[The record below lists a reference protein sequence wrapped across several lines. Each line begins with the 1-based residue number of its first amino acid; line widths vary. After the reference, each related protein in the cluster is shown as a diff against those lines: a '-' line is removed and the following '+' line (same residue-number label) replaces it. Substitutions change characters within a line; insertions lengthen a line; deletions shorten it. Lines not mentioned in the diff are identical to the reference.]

1 METITYSEFRK
12 DLAKNLKKVNE
23 NHSPILITR
32 NRGKDSAVVLSL
44 DDYNSLQETL
54 YLLSSP
60 KNNERLNKSLEDLKS
75 GNFKAHDLIE

>member
-12 DLAKNLKKVNE
+12 DLARNLKKVNE

-60 KNNERLNKSLEDLKS
+60 KNNERLSKSLEALKS